1 MAQHFSATL
10 YLVYLSTMILLRNLP
25 VLASDVD
32 QDARLGTADLIRKY
46 GYKAEV
52 HKVTTEDGYILEV
65 DRIPVSSE
73 RIAAKQI
80 YPVLLLHGVLGN
92 AANWV
97 ANFPSQS
104 PGYLTADAGFDV
116 WLLNQRGV
124 PESNFHTT
132 LTTNDEEFWQ
142 WSFDEIGR
150 YDVPAVVDHILN
162 VTGSSKVGLLG
173 TSQGFTNALVF
184 LSMRPEYND
193 KVNILMGYGP
203 VANLTHFTSIAR
215 FIIPFAEVIQAV
227 NDAFTNGGFLVSS
240 QQQKNLVATVCNSPL
255 RDICYSP
262 LALIHGTNPK
272 QLNRT
277 RIPVYIANGP
287 VGTSSQ
293 DLVHFAQETPP
304 AYPLEKIQVP
314 VALFR
319 GKADVFAD
327 PRDVDDLSQK
337 LHQVVVSDVM
347 VEDPRFGHLDFVFG
361 YNATDILHRP
371 MIDLLKN
378 YTST

>member
-10 YLVYLSTMILLRNLP
+10 YLAYLSTMILLRNLP

-73 RIAAKQI
+73 QIAAKRI
-80 YPVLLLHGVLGN
+80 SPVLLLHGVLGN

-193 KVNILMGYGP
+193 K
-203 VANLTHFTSIAR
+203 
-215 FIIPFAEVIQAV
+215 AV

-293 DLVHFAQETPP
+293 DLVHFAQVFRAQNFVRFDYGKKENKARYGQETPP